1 MEVGRFQLNGT
12 KDIDELKFTY
22 LLFTPHMKTSKTIMN
37 NPCSKSWDEMTE
49 VSNGKFCGSCKKTV
63 VDFTAWKDD
72 DIKKYLLEQSET
84 TCGYLNKSQVDII
97 RPRHHQFLVDL
108 YFRIKEYI
116 RIPVLKTIALQLII
130 VSMFVVGCNN
140 PENSEKDNHWQG
152 TLIPGSPGALPEKLN
167 SDTNSLNPNHSPKK
181 ND

>member
-1 MEVGRFQLNGT
+1 MNI
-12 KDIDELKFTY
+12 KNN
-22 LLFTPHMKTSKTIMN
+22 KTIIN

-49 VSNGKFCGSCKKTV
+49 VSSGKFCGSCKKTV

-72 DIKKYLLEQSET
+72 DIKKYLLEQSGT
-84 TCGYLNKSQVDII
+84 TCGQFNKSQVDII

-108 YFRIKEYI
+108 YFRIKENI

-130 VSMFVVGCNN
+130 VSMFVIGCNN
-140 PENSEKDNHWQG
+140 PETNSETNSGNTNDDHQLLGVVAIDKLD
-152 TLIPGSPGALPEKLN
+152 KLN
-167 SDTNSLNPNHSPKK
+167 PDTNSHNPNHSPKE